1 MLIYLIV
8 GSSEAN
14 RYGGLWQ
21 HWHHGTQSVISM
33 VGCETYDYNKHRIS
47 WLIETFY
54 TVVHANLHYLYS
66 MYTTVSHVISMNLTP
81 GHFIFILMLVVDAA
95 VCYIN
100 YHTWCPHCPFS
111 YSSVPTLC
119 WDESIAFSY
128 QKYLYCVKPNGTFIC
143 TSNKHSQLLSQRFR
157 CTAFFSL
164 LFICWGIHGT
174 IL

>member
-1 MLIYLIV
+1 MMLICLIV

-21 HWHHGTQSVISM
+21 HRHHSLSSVWY
-33 VGCETYDYNKHRIS
+33 GTYDYNKHRIS
-47 WLIETFY
+47 CQIESSY
-54 TVVHANLHYLYS
+54 TAEHANLQYVYS
-66 MYTTVSHVISMNLTP
+66 MYTTVSHVIGMNLTP

-95 VCYIN
+95 VRYIN
-100 YHTWCPHCPFS
+100 YHTCCPHSLFS

-128 QKYLYCVKPNGTFIC
+128 QKYLYCVKPDGTFIC